1 MRGLR
6 RQLPLALVLTVL
18 AAGMV
23 TIALDHWRRGCGL
36 VALSLIIAGAARLVV
51 PRERIGLLAVRGRAL
66 DVCCALLLGGAVLV
80 LAWIVPSTNSL

>member
-6 RQLPLALVLTVL
+6 RQLPLALVLVVL
-18 AAGMV
+18 AVGLA
-23 TIALDHWRRGCGL
+23 TIATDHWRRGCGL
-36 VALSLIIAGAARLVV
+36 VGLSLLIAGMARMLL
-51 PRERIGLLAVRGRAL
+51 PRDRIGLLAVRGRAL